1 MPDKQKRRKTNKNK
15 RKNKNNNWCKN
26 NKNSDGV
33 KSEVENEKCNEVT
46 AEASVSELK
55 ENVIEKPS
63 ENKSSDTADVCVVD
77 EFHIGVV
84 NNVENSVSKCDN
96 NTENTSKESFINE
109 ESLSDASISTSGTN
123 AKKCN
128 LDVNS
133 ITLSKS
139 NNSSTKELQ
148 EILANVPDNP
158 SPEQSYVVESPDQ
171 TLACK
176 NKHKIKIQSKSLD
189 NDDEPKIIEI
199 TDDEVAQSGDENSVA
214 ISTSDVV
221 VTDIEWE
228 TTKNLQT
235 TTEPVLRD
243 VSSGKLSLT
252 CPPILTAQCQQSS
265 SLTPEEE
272 LSLRAYLDTLN
283 LATHPPNSAE
293 IKAEIEEIIKREVR
307 QRLRKKAHTDDII
320 SPRLGPPRQ
329 LDVIAEE
336 GSGESSLASR
346 RQSYLSEIKSDID
359 DLDDDVFLDNKP
371 KRKDDCMPPRPRK
384 INNKPALRQIP
395 QKCVL
400 VDTQIKEPELTEAR
414 GDWSVQTVEKI
425 EGAEVVYLTDSSSS
439 TSSVNDIGEEDVEDL
454 DSDISVRMMTPTIE
468 VTDTEKLLK
477 KTFIKQDSEEAN
489 DSSAH
494 VNDNKSDK
502 TTSSND
508 FIEENVPQNFNEIIV
523 LTTDNIQTSLYVKEL
538 TDVNNCND
546 KNLESCDRNHQSVT
560 DNYDLEMKVLKCEL
574 NDAINNLIKEV
585 VSDSENTNEREPL
598 NRQDSS
604 SSIGSSQCTAKYNPS
619 SSSLND
625 VSNILHD
632 DLHDTNKPS
641 NTHILSSRVSSHV
654 KDVFECVTG
663 TLPSSQDNNEK
674 DKSIYQPLLL
684 RDICVKR
691 ISSLPYGEKILEELA
706 SVSKKLQSYGVLG
719 SNIAT
724 SFEEKETVETKPYL
738 GSHNNKPEKTNNM
751 PYYPLPD
758 VSSIEKVSLPTNQKS
773 PMPPPVRPRKSS
785 LNKAHDDSHW
795 TGLPTQQEPVYMCLS
810 PSQKMLME
818 KTNTVISKED
828 ATQLIDM
835 HKKYVDRRGYG
846 DKGKNNEKET
856 SNNPP
861 AIPFKSQTGSRLLAI
876 IRDPAVTNNINS
888 SINKHLNKSLDQLQR
903 ESTFKKSFE
912 HFNTPKETPPFKPI
926 PPPRPRKSTI
936 YESDESSDFTD
947 SSLFSMK
954 SEKKY
959 FHYSTGALNEEIEND
974 VSSIQDMHRRYTNIR
989 DNGVKQSS
997 VRRPSL
1003 PKDLCEQQMEYIRQK
1018 EKEVEAEIKRLEEM
1032 KLNMTDHDNSNQKSN
1047 SPINQENKCNT
1058 KHLFESNQYTISRNN
1073 DFAVQQSK
1081 KSPEKSEKAKVSS
1094 VFSNSQEEIMREKM
1108 YSEYMSQMA
1117 ERQQR
1122 KEKKVIKITN
1132 NSTTKHAQSKTTTI
1146 SKSMSALDMLESKT
1160 NNPIEKEFIWKARER
1175 WDKLG
1180 IKDPETEDERDNN
1193 KDVYKEPEVIK
1204 NKIKVI
1210 QGDQETDVQKL
1221 PSHLQEFVQ
1230 LTAKNKE
1237 KSTDS
1242 PETVMIGPSFKARS
1256 TSPAVW
1262 RPGSTPPP
1270 APAPR
1275 VSPGAPPPPPPPVWT
1290 PPTSPHAPRKAFR
1303 PVHFD
1308 DSPPARRKQEVQ
1320 TSEQNGA
1327 SSDTEGRLRTSH
1339 SAPAAGLSSLGTRL
1353 PRAQNP
1359 TVTLLQKA
1367 REGQLPRGSS
1377 YLQQQERDAARLPRD
1392 RVEAPR
1398 GDPVHAL
1405 RREYASEG
1413 EAERGGAERGEA
1425 RNMAAEPH
1433 RKIDGVGPTTK
1444 DGMPVTLRSEVK
1456 DPSKWYKKMYDTI
1469 HKSKYDDDYVTIRY
1483 KNRRGQTPQRVPS
1496 NKSQYAY
1503 FDPRSGYLSEPEGGM
1518 SRQGYSS
1525 WSDACDSDAPGPR
1538 RRTASVQDDRAND
1551 NVSSPYLPSNKYSTL
1566 ASARASQE
1574 VYKNQP
1580 GRIENYVPGKSSVVE
1595 KEAKQW
1601 WDEVMDIFDGHL
1613 SSTTSLPQ
1621 ASPKEKKDITS
1632 AILSKSNMA
1641 RALKESGYES
1651 DSTLI
1656 FRRRDEADGPLSP
1669 AERRAAYKD
1678 LQAGGEPPMRGFR
1691 SPAPPRQD
1699 DDTEIEYIPI
1709 SPTLTKIRIHK
1720 KTPKIHEVVCYPITS
1735 VETDEHISFRK
1746 QAPSFISV
1754 NVPTRTTEYPPAP
1767 PRRVSSK
1774 NNRTLKL
1781 VDSTRTRSAS
1791 PKTQTGPK
1799 VQSNVE
1805 FLKDKISHKLTRQ
1818 NTHIINKKD
1827 SILANRGSADKLK
1840 ARQMST
1846 SAPPAVNRKS
1856 VSINATRPTTK
1867 SMISNSKQSGT
1878 SSFSSPR
1885 RTLLPTE
1892 YTNTCQTKYY
1902 SQPSTSVVIEGGAG
1916 RRTPISN
1923 ILDRVTSLD
1932 KLWSAD
1938 KRNEPLDKA
1947 KAKASVT
1954 KSTANSRTIGPK
1966 VITKNVAK
1974 PLSPSSL
1981 NRGRDMIRTAEKLQK
1996 LKTNHAKSTP
2006 CLVPKNDSK
2015 STLRHAPT
2023 LSNISKSSSNIAISP
2038 KKTNQIKSAVVTS
2051 LKKKK
2056 SLENVALRPRS
2067 NPCHASCS
2075 KKQKEEPKK
2084 TKAKEDKKPNC
2095 KSSNDSEAGSQFG
2108 DAYEISNFGSIEDH
2122 LDRKRISSKEI
2133 KETRDAVISNSFFQ
2147 HLFLGN
2153 TNVPVIAYPMLEPNT
2168 SVLQKARMFQSY
2180 PQDYVA
2186 PKSINSYLVHRKP
2199 VSLSRF
2205 KLTDHYNSPERAKS
2219 PRSISWPGRMHDDIR
2234 KFDSLSKCDF
2244 GSTSSHATERS
2255 RSEPPK
2261 LYFSQT
2267 SRPKSPTVVFCR
2279 REKSNPFACKISR
2292 SPPKIIFT
2300 QTSRPVSPKIV
2311 RKTFESQPPSRN
2323 HSISPTRIVFT
2334 ETVRPISPTI
2344 KRRTPPKNIN
2354 TQKEQERDKLHST
2367 LYFSQTSRP
2376 VSPKVPKKSGT
2387 LSRSQSTSPV
2397 SIRSPSYR
2405 RIHSARLQHSKSF
2418 TDNAPKKIFRTR
2430 SADDADKSSVKN
2442 KPLKKTTSD
2451 QNFQI
2456 DDPDYDE
2463 YIRDMENEK
2472 IRSDRFREL
2481 NRYYSYLERVG
2492 ELERATSTSDLRHR
2506 KKDEEIIDFDRWKR
2520 IRAIERAEEELNN
2533 LYFKLK
2539 SAQNENDVLF
2549 YPRDLKDFR
2558 WNFDKDR
2565 GLRIKEKSVED
2576 LKDHFQQIPYYDTS
2590 LEPDQPLSKDTY
2602 KPLWRGTSVAET
2614 AFIIN
2619 RKNDHTDKRESNIH
2633 SLKTSFIE
2641 HDTPICEIRKKIG
2654 IGNRLWSSLS
2664 MEQVNA
2670 LKNQLNAI
2678 YSKELESK
2686 SNKEFHKYCVEVKD
2700 SKSVGKSQLHVRSN
2714 SLVTSSLPPV
2724 PTPEMSKSESIAAIS
2739 CPTSV
2744 KDLKNSANKIQMTL
2758 SENEKRKISQTL
2770 SKEVLNRIKKFDD
2783 SPPPLP
2789 LKQELEEVE
2798 KSEERSREQKVISPT
2813 LLLNPIS
2820 VTPDVICNERKK
2832 VSSPIEKSEIIH
2844 PSSASET
2851 ETASSETSNKTVI
2864 YRSPSKVVQEKVEYF
2879 ESVRNLSQQPNTVVY
2894 HARENSD
2901 EKSNQGSEKSMS
2913 SLPMPEE
2920 IKEREKEQP
2929 NKGAM
2934 VQSQS
2939 CANFKELFGES
2950 EKNKFLSLPSKPERH
2965 YSRSPSPRSEVNFSN
2980 RRAADTQCYSSSES
2994 IWRSRSPSPAA
3005 GRHWRAYLQRA
3016 RAGQVRRLASRFDSP
3031 APHSLRR
3038 HTSDPEITRNHV
3050 LSNWAS
3056 FEALNSRSRQRTML
3070 PVARVP
3076 LRPGNRFMPHIDII
3090 SKLAAL
3096 RRRTAPRS
3104 RSAEEALE
3112 CPRGEVEKIRRR
3124 FEVMSLLGQIYTS
3137 APDVSELQDIAY
3149 LSGPWIAHRYPK
3161 KSDNNKSIE
3170 DPSSLICGR
3179 TSPVRK
3185 VVKKA
3190 CAKEPVRLSSILK
3203 SDAFATQ
3210 EFDPSLHRPARRYE
3224 PARAP
3229 PRPPPAAWSTRLA
3242 PLVAS
3247 SREPRHTVTFQDAD
3261 SAPEPPHRVSNGTSS
3276 DTESPRRYVEG
3287 DVNIHYRCPVRRA
3300 PLPLVPERE
3309 LARQQA
3315 DHMKRLYREQ
3325 RRAKYLQDLEIN
3337 PSDIDAFD
3345 ASIKELQDMQNRR
3358 HQDNF
3363 TPAQKNILPL
3373 NRYDEADR
3381 TAARALYA
3389 FNGQTPREL
3398 SFKKGDFINVRRQID
3413 SNWYEGELHGRIGL
3427 FPYNYVEILKGD
3439 VAQSAK
3445 KPPALEG
3452 KARAKFDFTAQTSL
3466 ELPLKKG
3473 EVVVLTRRIDHNWWE
3488 GRTGNKT
3495 GIFPDSYV
3503 QVLQEPSQNKPDP
3516 QLNSDKPLASP
3527 ASHGQVAGAAR
3538 RSMGPHSYTPQLNSP
3553 ALANAPPATQ
3563 PLPGYT
3569 ARPAQ
3574 SALTPSDRGYGPPP
3588 GVDLNNTEPLYVD
3601 TNAEAVPYRAM
3612 YKYRPQNPDELEL
3625 REGDTVYVLEQCDDG
3640 WYVGSSQRS
3649 GRLGTFPGNYVERI

>member
-1 MPDKQKRRKTNKNK
+1 M
-15 RKNKNNNWCKN
+15 C
-26 NKNSDGV
+26 
-33 KSEVENEKCNEVT
+33 
-46 AEASVSELK
+46 
-55 ENVIEKPS
+55 
-63 ENKSSDTADVCVVD
+63 
-77 EFHIGVV
+77 
-84 NNVENSVSKCDN
+84 
-96 NTENTSKESFINE
+96 
-109 ESLSDASISTSGTN
+109 
-123 AKKCN
+123 
-128 LDVNS
+128 
-133 ITLSKS
+133 
-139 NNSSTKELQ
+139 
-148 EILANVPDNP
+148 
-158 SPEQSYVVESPDQ
+158 
-171 TLACK
+171 
-176 NKHKIKIQSKSLD
+176 
-189 NDDEPKIIEI
+189 
-199 TDDEVAQSGDENSVA
+199 
-214 ISTSDVV
+214 
-221 VTDIEWE
+221 
-228 TTKNLQT
+228 
-235 TTEPVLRD
+235 PVL
-243 VSSGKLSLT
+243 
-252 CPPILTAQCQQSS
+252 
-265 SLTPEEE
+265 
-272 LSLRAYLDTLN
+272 
-283 LATHPPNSAE
+283 
-293 IKAEIEEIIKREVR
+293 
-307 QRLRKKAHTDDII
+307 
-320 SPRLGPPRQ
+320 
-329 LDVIAEE
+329 
-336 GSGESSLASR
+336 
-346 RQSYLSEIKSDID
+346 
-359 DLDDDVFLDNKP
+359 
-371 KRKDDCMPPRPRK
+371 
-384 INNKPALRQIP
+384 AL
-395 QKCVL
+395 
-400 VDTQIKEPELTEAR
+400 
-414 GDWSVQTVEKI
+414 
-425 EGAEVVYLTDSSSS
+425 
-439 TSSVNDIGEEDVEDL
+439 
-454 DSDISVRMMTPTIE
+454 
-468 VTDTEKLLK
+468 
-477 KTFIKQDSEEAN
+477 
-489 DSSAH
+489 
-494 VNDNKSDK
+494 
-502 TTSSND
+502 
-508 FIEENVPQNFNEIIV
+508 
-523 LTTDNIQTSLYVKEL
+523 
-538 TDVNNCND
+538 
-546 KNLESCDRNHQSVT
+546 
-560 DNYDLEMKVLKCEL
+560 
-574 NDAINNLIKEV
+574 
-585 VSDSENTNEREPL
+585 
-598 NRQDSS
+598 
-604 SSIGSSQCTAKYNPS
+604 
-619 SSSLND
+619 
-625 VSNILHD
+625 
-632 DLHDTNKPS
+632 
-641 NTHILSSRVSSHV
+641 
-654 KDVFECVTG
+654 
-663 TLPSSQDNNEK
+663 
-674 DKSIYQPLLL
+674 
-684 RDICVKR
+684 
-691 ISSLPYGEKILEELA
+691 
-706 SVSKKLQSYGVLG
+706 
-719 SNIAT
+719 
-724 SFEEKETVETKPYL
+724 
-738 GSHNNKPEKTNNM
+738 
-751 PYYPLPD
+751 
-758 VSSIEKVSLPTNQKS
+758 
-773 PMPPPVRPRKSS
+773 
-785 LNKAHDDSHW
+785 
-795 TGLPTQQEPVYMCLS
+795 
-810 PSQKMLME
+810 
-818 KTNTVISKED
+818 
-828 ATQLIDM
+828 
-835 HKKYVDRRGYG
+835 
-846 DKGKNNEKET
+846 
-856 SNNPP
+856 
-861 AIPFKSQTGSRLLAI
+861 
-876 IRDPAVTNNINS
+876 
-888 SINKHLNKSLDQLQR
+888 
-903 ESTFKKSFE
+903 
-912 HFNTPKETPPFKPI
+912 
-926 PPPRPRKSTI
+926 
-936 YESDESSDFTD
+936 
-947 SSLFSMK
+947 
-954 SEKKY
+954 
-959 FHYSTGALNEEIEND
+959 
-974 VSSIQDMHRRYTNIR
+974 
-989 DNGVKQSS
+989 
-997 VRRPSL
+997 
-1003 PKDLCEQQMEYIRQK
+1003 
-1018 EKEVEAEIKRLEEM
+1018 
-1032 KLNMTDHDNSNQKSN
+1032 
-1047 SPINQENKCNT
+1047 
-1058 KHLFESNQYTISRNN
+1058 
-1073 DFAVQQSK
+1073 
-1081 KSPEKSEKAKVSS
+1081 
-1094 VFSNSQEEIMREKM
+1094 
-1108 YSEYMSQMA
+1108 
-1117 ERQQR
+1117 
-1122 KEKKVIKITN
+1122 
-1132 NSTTKHAQSKTTTI
+1132 
-1146 SKSMSALDMLESKT
+1146 
-1160 NNPIEKEFIWKARER
+1160 
-1175 WDKLG
+1175 
-1180 IKDPETEDERDNN
+1180 
-1193 KDVYKEPEVIK
+1193 
-1204 NKIKVI
+1204 
-1210 QGDQETDVQKL
+1210 
-1221 PSHLQEFVQ
+1221 
-1230 LTAKNKE
+1230 
-1237 KSTDS
+1237 
-1242 PETVMIGPSFKARS
+1242 
-1256 TSPAVW
+1256 
-1262 RPGSTPPP
+1262 
-1270 APAPR
+1270 
-1275 VSPGAPPPPPPPVWT
+1275 
-1290 PPTSPHAPRKAFR
+1290 
-1303 PVHFD
+1303 
-1308 DSPPARRKQEVQ
+1308 
-1320 TSEQNGA
+1320 
-1327 SSDTEGRLRTSH
+1327 
-1339 SAPAAGLSSLGTRL
+1339 
-1353 PRAQNP
+1353 
-1359 TVTLLQKA
+1359 
-1367 REGQLPRGSS
+1367 
-1377 YLQQQERDAARLPRD
+1377 
-1392 RVEAPR
+1392 
-1398 GDPVHAL
+1398 
-1405 RREYASEG
+1405 
-1413 EAERGGAERGEA
+1413 
-1425 RNMAAEPH
+1425 
-1433 RKIDGVGPTTK
+1433 
-1444 DGMPVTLRSEVK
+1444 
-1456 DPSKWYKKMYDTI
+1456 
-1469 HKSKYDDDYVTIRY
+1469 
-1483 KNRRGQTPQRVPS
+1483 
-1496 NKSQYAY
+1496 
-1503 FDPRSGYLSEPEGGM
+1503 LSEPEGGM

-1551 NVSSPYLPSNKYSTL
+1551 NVSSPYLPSNKGPAWWDLGDMHKGSTRESQVQVGLKMNMDKLKVMANSQCLKTKVFEQCVLPVMTYGAETWSLTLGLLNRLGVTQRAMKRAMLGVSLRDRIRNEEIRKGTKITDIAYRVRLMVGGAEESSSGDHVLASALLGPRDMNGRYSQVRGKHWMRAASDRTRYSTL

-1595 KEAKQW
+1595 KEAKQ
-1601 WDEVMDIFDGHL
+1601 HL

-1656 FRRRDEADGPLSP
+1656 FRRRDEVDGPLSP

-1720 KTPKIHEVVCYPITS
+1720 KTPKIHEVVCYPITG

-1856 VSINATRPTTK
+1856 VSITATRPTTK

-1892 YTNTCQTKYY
+1892 YTNTCQTRYY

-1954 KSTANSRTIGPK
+1954 KSTANSKIIGPK
-1966 VITKNVAK
+1966 VTTKNNAK
-1974 PLSPSSL
+1974 PLSPNSL
-1981 NRGRDMIRTAEKLQK
+1981 NRGRDMIRTAEKVQK

-2006 CLVPKNDSK
+2006 CLVSKNDTK

-2023 LSNISKSSSNIAISP
+2023 LSNISKSSSNMAMSP

-2056 SLENVALRPRS
+2056 SLENVASRPRS

-2075 KKQKEEPKK
+2075 RKQKEDPKK
-2084 TKAKEDKKPNC
+2084 MKAKEDKKSNC

-2244 GSTSSHATERS
+2244 GSTSSLATERS

-2279 REKSNPFACKISR
+2279 RQKSNPFASKISR

-2354 TQKEQERDKLHST
+2354 APKEQERDKLHST

-2387 LSRSQSTSPV
+2387 FSRSQSTSPV

-2430 SADDADKSSVKN
+2430 SADDADKSPVKN
-2442 KPLKKTTSD
+2442 KPLTKTTSD

-2506 KKDEEIIDFDRWKR
+2506 RKDEEIIDFDRWKR

-2614 AFIIN
+2614 AFNIN
-2619 RKNDHTDKRESNIH
+2619 RKNDHTDKCESNIH

-2686 SNKEFHKYCVEVKD
+2686 SNKEFEKYCVEVKD

-2744 KDLKNSANKIQMTL
+2744 KDLKNSSNKIQMTL

-2798 KSEERSREQKVISPT
+2798 KSEDRSREDKVISPT
-2813 LLLNPIS
+2813 LLLNPVS
-2820 VTPDVICNERKK
+2820 VPPDVICNERKK
-2832 VSSPIEKSEIIH
+2832 ISSPVEKSEIIH

-2965 YSRSPSPRSEVNFSN
+2965 SRSPSPRSEVNFSN

-3161 KSDNNKSIE
+3161 QSDNNKSIE
-3170 DPSSLICGR
+3170 DPSSLIRGR

-3190 CAKEPVRLSSILK
+3190 SAKEPVRLSSILK

-3242 PLVAS
+3242 PLVTS
-3247 SREPRHTVTFQDAD
+3247 SREPRHTVTFQ
-3261 SAPEPPHRVSNGTSS
+3261 G
-3276 DTESPRRYVEG
+3276 
-3287 DVNIHYRCPVRRA
+3287 
-3300 PLPLVPERE
+3300 
-3309 LARQQA
+3309 
-3315 DHMKRLYREQ
+3315 
-3325 RRAKYLQDLEIN
+3325 
-3337 PSDIDAFD
+3337 
-3345 ASIKELQDMQNRR
+3345 
-3358 HQDNF
+3358 
-3363 TPAQKNILPL
+3363 
-3373 NRYDEADR
+3373 
-3381 TAARALYA
+3381 
-3389 FNGQTPREL
+3389 
-3398 SFKKGDFINVRRQID
+3398 
-3413 SNWYEGELHGRIGL
+3413 
-3427 FPYNYVEILKGD
+3427 
-3439 VAQSAK
+3439 
-3445 KPPALEG
+3445 
-3452 KARAKFDFTAQTSL
+3452 
-3466 ELPLKKG
+3466 
-3473 EVVVLTRRIDHNWWE
+3473 
-3488 GRTGNKT
+3488 
-3495 GIFPDSYV
+3495 
-3503 QVLQEPSQNKPDP
+3503 
-3516 QLNSDKPLASP
+3516 
-3527 ASHGQVAGAAR
+3527 
-3538 RSMGPHSYTPQLNSP
+3538 
-3553 ALANAPPATQ
+3553 
-3563 PLPGYT
+3563 
-3569 ARPAQ
+3569 
-3574 SALTPSDRGYGPPP
+3574 
-3588 GVDLNNTEPLYVD
+3588 
-3601 TNAEAVPYRAM
+3601 
-3612 YKYRPQNPDELEL
+3612 
-3625 REGDTVYVLEQCDDG
+3625 
-3640 WYVGSSQRS
+3640 
-3649 GRLGTFPGNYVERI
+3649 